1 MSTRIADAR
10 KSIGMTQ
17 KALAKELGIAASTLN
32 GYEKGNHKPDSEI
45 LIAVSNITGCTV
57 DYLLGRVDGFHD
69 FFTKEDSRNEPLES
83 EQKEIPSIPDESE
96 VEEIENWLTNLL
108 VDRGYI
114 RRGEDISDRD
124 ADFLIHWVGIL
135 DAWFKDK

>member
-1 MSTRIADAR
+1 MYVETLKKLKKQSKMTTAEIAE
-10 KSIGMTQ
+10 KSGIPEPTLEKLFAGKTKRPTLQ
-17 KALAKELGIAASTLN
+17 TVTKLAHLF
-32 GYEKGNHKPDSEI
+32 
-45 LIAVSNITGCTV
+45 GCTL
-57 DYLLGRVDGFHD
+57 DDLQNDII
-69 FFTKEDSRNEPLES
+69 
-83 EQKEIPSIPDESE
+83 EQKEIPSTPDESE

>member
-1 MSTRIADAR
+1 MYVETLKRLKKQSKMTTAEIAE
-10 KSIGMTQ
+10 KSGIPEPTLEKLFAGKTKRPTLQ
-17 KALAKELGIAASTLN
+17 TVTKLAHLF
-32 GYEKGNHKPDSEI
+32 
-45 LIAVSNITGCTV
+45 GCTL
-57 DYLLGRVDGFHD
+57 DDLQSANFEG
-69 FFTKEDSRNEPLES
+69 
-83 EQKEIPSIPDESE
+83 QKEIPSIPDESE

>member
-1 MSTRIADAR
+1 MTTAEIAE
-10 KSIGMTQ
+10 KSGIPEPTLEKLFAGKTKRPTLQ
-17 KALAKELGIAASTLN
+17 TVTKLAHLF
-32 GYEKGNHKPDSEI
+32 
-45 LIAVSNITGCTV
+45 GCTL
-57 DYLLGRVDGFHD
+57 DDLQNDII
-69 FFTKEDSRNEPLES
+69 
-83 EQKEIPSIPDESE
+83 EQKEIPSTPDESE